1 MERLRKKPAAGVRA
15 ALIIAA
21 CVLLAVCLRRFLT
34 PVVKI
39 ALGAAGLAI
48 IISPVCRFFE
58 KKFSRGISA
67 IMAVVSVA
75 AVIAA
80 AFFVIAYLA
89 VGFSGFLQE
98 TFASAMAFW
107 EKISA
112 FAGSF
117 GIDISGA
124 GRKISERALAMCAG
138 IVSEIGNTISGA
150 AGAIISAVV
159 CVFILKDREIIL
171 LKCEMLSPMVFRE
184 KVVACAIS
192 AYSDLML
199 YFRAQLIICLCVGIL
214 SALGL
219 AIIGVP
225 YGILLGLLAGI
236 FNIIPYLGPIIACIP
251 VGLAALTGGIYLM
264 AMAIIVMIAVQQI
277 DGLIISPRI
286 MGSVTG
292 IPSPVIMIAIYCAG
306 AAFGILG
313 MLMVMPCLILFR
325 TCVRVFVESGVSH

>member
-1 MERLRKKPAAGVRA
+1 MERLRKNPASGVRA

-21 CVLLAVCLRRFLT
+21 CVLLAVCLRRFLL

-39 ALGAAGLAI
+39 ALAAAGLAV

-67 IMAVVSVA
+67 VMAVVSVA

-80 AFFVIAYLA
+80 AFFAIAYLA

-98 TFASAMAFW
+98 TLASAMAFW
-107 EKISA
+107 EKISS
-112 FAGSF
+112 FADGF
-117 GIDISGA
+117 AIDISGA
-124 GRKISERALAMCAG
+124 GEKISALAMSMGGKFLFA
-138 IVSEIGNTISGA
+138 VGNTISGA
-150 AGAIISAVV
+150 AGAIISAVI

-171 LKCEMLSPMVFRE
+171 LKCEMMSPLRFRE
-184 KVVACAIS
+184 KAVVCAIS
-192 AYSDLML
+192 VYSDITL
-199 YFRAQLIICLCVGIL
+199 YIRAQLIICLCVGIL

-219 AIIGVP
+219 AVIGVP

-306 AAFGILG
+306 GAFGILG